1 MPANTVIKIRRGNS
15 GAWESA
21 QGVLGSSPILAAGE
35 FGYETDSNQIKVG
48 DGTSIW
54 GSLPYITGTGVPES
68 ATRAFSDIVVSGVD
82 SNAGGDVFTYDAG
95 SAEST
100 FTILYGDN
108 VFAQSGTGDT
118 LQLSVTGL
126 ALANHVHSG
135 LEFISGITPGIASA
149 TKALV
154 VDSNLD
160 IEGIR
165 NLIIDG
171 QLTVRGETTI
181 VESNVVQIGDNI
193 IRVNVSGVSTGG
205 LEVATPDGDL
215 SFDVTISGSSF
226 RIDGNP
232 DPTLNL
238 VKGQTYVFNINTP
251 GHPFHIQ
258 TNAFNNFNTAGAYN
272 SGITNNGITS
282 GTLTFV
288 PPIDVPAEL
297 YYVSENNSAFLG
309 NMFIRDATTVS
320 FLWDNTNQRWTF
332 DNKDI
337 YVPSGN
343 ITANT
348 FVGDLQGNA
357 DSVTSGIYLG
367 STNVITHEHLKTG
380 IILDEN
386 VADGAAIN
394 VDKLSTKDIKLG
406 DITYQLGG
414 TFDAISGVNS
424 IIASGILG
432 DNEIRGYTI
441 NSGLI
446 DGGTP

>member
-357 DSVTSGIYLG
+357 DSVTSGI
-367 STNVITHEHLKTG
+367 SHEHLKTG